1 MAQNNELKK
10 KIETLSADLETAL
23 NKIVTLESDRSNI
36 FKKNLSIQQVINQ
49 NRHNKKNSEIDMLT
63 NASDEDIQEM
73 NQLKEKNRTLK
84 HSMRT
89 QTSQIHQL
97 YTQIVNLQEKED
109 EHEKRIEEYN
119 GLDRRIKSMTK
130 SNSEVKTVW

>member
-49 NRHNKKNSEIDMLT
+49 NRHNKKNSEIVMLT

>member
-49 NRHNKKNSEIDMLT
+49 NRHNKKNSEIVMLT
-63 NASDEDIQEM
+63 NASDEDIQVM

>member
-36 FKKNLSIQQVINQ
+36 FKKNLSIQQVINE

-73 NQLKEKNRTLK
+73 NQLKENNRTLM
-84 HSMRT
+84 HTIRT
-89 QTSQIHQL
+89 QNNQIQQL
-97 YTQIVNLQEKED
+97 YTQIFNLQEKKDDQEKCIKAYN
-109 EHEKRIEEYN
+109 EHDRYVKRMN
-119 GLDRRIKSMTK
+119 NKNRKIK
-130 SNSEVKTVW
+130 NIW